1 MNIRTMSKKKD
12 FSGVPKAVMDHYH
25 LLKSGYITE
34 RNGVVR
40 TEKHWSPTDE
50 ETMERLLTDV
60 EITKN
65 SVWQV
70 ISTSFTKEKDQ
81 ITLFD
86 AAWMAKINYDEYRF
100 VDKQNKIRTK
110 NEAKK
115 LVTEI
120 KKNSEQL
127 SSLLT
132 QLTEL
137 GYRSLRR
144 PDLDLNTP
152 SIQTELQWLIE
163 KAETFDP
170 SKLSDEDFV
179 NSALGSNKANYKME
193 YLRGFI
199 SILYE
204 AGFPLEKED
213 INEKILVPLTTAA
226 IGDAEGGVSMN
237 DIHNVIM
244 IFRKKQK

>member
-1 MNIRTMSKKKD
+1 MSKKND

-25 LLKSGYITE
+25 QLKSGYITE

-50 ETMERLLTDV
+50 ETMERLLTNV
-60 EITKN
+60 EITSLGVWKAV
-65 SVWQV
+65 SV
-70 ISTSFTKEKDQ
+70 SFPKEKDQ
-81 ITLFD
+81 IKLFD
-86 AAWMAKINYDEYRF
+86 AAWMARIDYDEYRF
-100 VDKQNKIRTK
+100 IDKSKDIRRK
-110 NEAKK
+110 NTAKK
-115 LVTEI
+115 LITEI
-120 KKNSEQL
+120 KKHSEQL
-127 SSLLT
+127 STLLN

-144 PDLDLNTP
+144 PDLDLNGS
-152 SIQTELQWLIE
+152 SIQTELQWLIK

-179 NSALGSNKANYKME
+179 NSALGSNKVNYKME

-199 SILYE
+199 SILRE
-204 AGFPLEKED
+204 AGFPLEKDD

-226 IGDAEGGVSMN
+226 IGDADGGVSMN

-244 IFRKKQK
+244 IFRQK

>member
-1 MNIRTMSKKKD
+1 MNIRIMSKKND

-25 LLKSGYITE
+25 QLKSGYITE

-60 EITKN
+60 EITSLGVWKAV
-65 SVWQV
+65 SV
-70 ISTSFTKEKDQ
+70 SFPKEKDQ
-81 ITLFD
+81 IKLFD

-110 NEAKK
+110 NYAKK

-137 GYRSLRR
+137 GYRSRRR

-170 SKLSDEDFV
+170 SKLSEEDFV

-199 SILYE
+199 SILHK
-204 AGFPLEKED
+204 AGFPLEKDD
-213 INEKILVPLTTAA
+213 IKAKILAPLATAA
-226 IGDAEGGVSMN
+226 IEHVDGGVSMN
-237 DIHNVIM
+237 DVHNVIM
-244 IFRKKQK
+244 IFREK